1 MLLSIIIVTLNA
13 EATLRNCLQSLRD
26 QNSKNFEI
34 IHIDGGSKD
43 STMEIASSFRD
54 LRIRSISESDS
65 GLYFAMNKG
74 LNLASGDVFSI
85 LNSDDVYLAS
95 TVELVISHFKRNKNT
110 DVLCGNT
117 LHSERGLLKPNPTN
131 LDMEMIP
138 HPSSFIRATSLN
150 RIGNFNTKY
159 RVAADYDLMLRFKA
173 SGANFVTID
182 ETLAVMQ
189 AGGYSEV
196 NKKISIEETL
206 FLQRKH
212 NQWSTARYIFYWIK
226 YHFGTYARGRFRF
239 IKGKVH

>member
-13 EATLRNCLQSLRD
+13 EVTLRDCLQSLRD
-26 QNSKNFEI
+26 QSNKNFEV
-34 IHIDGGSKD
+34 IHIDGASKD
-43 STMEIASSFRD
+43 STMDIASTFRD
-54 LRIRSISESDS
+54 LQIHSISESDS

-74 LNLASGDVFSI
+74 LSLASGDIISI

-95 TVELVISHFKRNKNT
+95 SVELVISHFKTNKTT

-117 LHSERGLLKPNPTN
+117 LHLERGLLKPNPTN
-131 LDMEMIP
+131 LEMEMIP
-138 HPSSFIRATSLN
+138 HPSSFIRTTSLKK
-150 RIGNFNTKY
+150 IGNFNTNY

-173 SGANFVTID
+173 SGAKFVTID

-196 NKKISIEETL
+196 NKKISIAETL
-206 FLQRKH
+206 SLQRKH
-212 NQWSTARYIFYWIK
+212 NQWSMARYILYWVK
-226 YHFGTYARGRFRF
+226 YHFGSFVRGQFRF